1 MPGFMQQNDVIIGL
15 VLVSHWPNISQRQ
28 VFIPNSVASKNRHLT
43 VWWMWMMMVDTFLC
57 VSELGL

>member
-15 VLVSHWPNISQRQ
+15 VLVSHCGQTSHRGKYLYPILWT
-28 VFIPNSVASKNRHLT
+28 AKTDTL
-43 VWWMWMMMVDTFLC
+43 WWMWMMTVDTFLC